1 MNSFVR
7 NGITGALGLHLR
19 SSTAKHSVERIDWA
33 LREIP
38 GGNSLADAPLDEFG
52 EHPGGKIKERLI

>member
-1 MNSFVR
+1 
-7 NGITGALGLHLR
+7 
-19 SSTAKHSVERIDWA
+19 VERIDWA
-33 LREIP
+33 LHEIP